1 MESRTQSASTTNEEL
16 SGFATKFLGKNI
28 CTQHSYPIPCYICVA
43 IPCLLRFQVAELVKL
58 PVESAEL
65 GASWLSCPRMTS
77 GTFEIPLE
85 RGYSKAGLV
94 RYHLEGVKDLT
105 STKAEESYSEQL
117 SQSKQGAVQK
127 VAGGPKLELENVKA
141 ENQLHDKLQAK
152 IQVAESGKGAL
163 EKIYSQSQDV
173 CLELHAKLSID
184 PAFKAKFHEMET
196 MCSNLGDKIKNSEGD
211 RLQGQSS
218 PT

>member
-1 MESRTQSASTTNEEL
+1 M
-16 SGFATKFLGKNI
+16 
-28 CTQHSYPIPCYICVA
+28 
-43 IPCLLRFQVAELVKL
+43 AELVKL

-65 GASWLSCPRMTS
+65 GAILAELPQDDKWDL
-77 GTFEIPLE
+77 EIPLE

-94 RYHLEGVKDLT
+94 RYHLEGVKALT

-152 IQVAESGKGAL
+152 IQVAESGR
-163 EKIYSQSQDV
+163 
-173 CLELHAKLSID
+173 ELWKRSTASLRMFAWSFMPSFLSTQ
-184 PAFKAKFHEMET
+184 P
-196 MCSNLGDKIKNSEGD
+196 S
-211 RLQGQSS
+211 RPSS
-218 PT
+218 MRWRPCAATWAIRSKM

>member
-1 MESRTQSASTTNEEL
+1 M
-16 SGFATKFLGKNI
+16 
-28 CTQHSYPIPCYICVA
+28 
-43 IPCLLRFQVAELVKL
+43 AELVKL

-65 GASWLSCPRMTS
+65 GAILAELPQDDKWDL
-77 GTFEIPLE
+77 EIPLE

-94 RYHLEGVKDLT
+94 RYHLEGVKALT
-105 STKAEESYSEQL
+105 STKAEEPYSEQL

-127 VAGGPKLELENVKA
+127 VAGGPKLELVNVKA
-141 ENQLHDKLQAK
+141 ENPLHDKLQAK

-196 MCSNLGDKIKNSEGD
+196 MCSNLGDKIKNVRETVFKAKA
-211 RLQGQSS
+211 LQPDKVTQEELENFCAHVENWSTLLDVAKS
-218 PT
+218 QVRKANQLLSN